1 MFGYVRPLRGEL
13 KVREWEQ
20 YQAVYCGLCA
30 AMGRR
35 YGFVSRMFLSYDFTL
50 LAMLLLPP
58 ENGPGWSKCRCP
70 ARLWCGKKPCTASHP
85 ALDRAAG
92 ESVILAWWKLQDG
105 IADGKWWERLGCRL
119 LSLLL
124 GRAYRKAKRDCSA
137 FDATVSQCLSELH
150 ALEETRTP
158 SIDRPADAFARL
170 LAGAAPEGK
179 DEGEK
184 RARYQLLY
192 HLGRWIYLVD
202 AWDDLEEDG
211 RTGSYNPIAL
221 RFSGD
226 EAARQDALALT
237 LRHSRNL
244 ACSASQLLELGQWRG
259 IVENI
264 LYLGLPA
271 AEGLVLRGQWKK
283 RKTKK
288 DPFQAAN

>member
-105 IADGKWWERLGCRL
+105 IADGKWWEKLGFRL

-226 EAARQDALALT
+226 EAERQDALALT

>member
-58 ENGPGWSKCRCP
+58 EDGPGWSKCRCP

-105 IADGKWWERLGCRL
+105 IADGKWWEKLGFRL

-124 GRAYRKAKRDCSA
+124 GRAYRKAKRDCPA

-150 ALEETRTP
+150 DLEETRTP

-202 AWDDLEEDG
+202 AWDDLEEDD

-226 EAARQDALALT
+226 EAERQDALALT

>member
-58 ENGPGWSKCRCP
+58 EDGPGWSKCRCP

-105 IADGKWWERLGCRL
+105 IADGKWWEKLGFRL

-124 GRAYRKAKRDCSA
+124 VRAYRKAKRDCPA

-150 ALEETRTP
+150 DLEETRTP

-202 AWDDLEEDG
+202 AWDDLEEDD

-226 EAARQDALALT
+226 EAERQDALALT

>member
-58 ENGPGWSKCRCP
+58 EDGPGWSKCRCP

-105 IADGKWWERLGCRL
+105 IADGKWWEKLGFRL

-124 GRAYRKAKRDCSA
+124 VRAYRKAKRDCPA

-150 ALEETRTP
+150 DLEETRTP

-202 AWDDLEEDG
+202 AWDDLEEDD
-211 RTGSYNPIAL
+211 RTGGYNPIAL

-226 EAARQDALALT
+226 EAERQDALALT

>member
-58 ENGPGWSKCRCP
+58 EDGPGWSKCRCP

-105 IADGKWWERLGCRL
+105 IADGKWWEKLGFRL

-124 GRAYRKAKRDCSA
+124 VRAYRKAKRDCPA
-137 FDATVSQCLSELH
+137 FDAKVSQCLSELH
-150 ALEETRTP
+150 DLEETRTP

-202 AWDDLEEDG
+202 AWDDLEEDD

-226 EAARQDALALT
+226 EAERQDALALT

>member
-58 ENGPGWSKCRCP
+58 EDGPGWSKCRCP
-70 ARLWCGKKPCTASHP
+70 ARLWCGNTPCTASPP

-105 IADGKWWERLGCRL
+105 IADGKWWEKLGFRL

-124 GRAYRKAKRDCSA
+124 VRAYRKAKRDCPA

-150 ALEETRTP
+150 DLEETRTP

-202 AWDDLEEDG
+202 AWDDLEEDD

-226 EAARQDALALT
+226 EAERQDALALT

>member
-105 IADGKWWERLGCRL
+105 IADGKWWEKLGFRL

-150 ALEETRTP
+150 DLEETRTP

-226 EAARQDALALT
+226 EAERQDALALT

>member
-105 IADGKWWERLGCRL
+105 IADGKWWEKLGFRL

-124 GRAYRKAKRDCSA
+124 GRAYRKAKRDCPA

-150 ALEETRTP
+150 DLETARTP

-226 EAARQDALALT
+226 EAERQDALALT

>member
-70 ARLWCGKKPCTASHP
+70 ARLWCGKKPCTASRP

-105 IADGKWWERLGCRL
+105 IADGKWWEKLGFRL

-124 GRAYRKAKRDCSA
+124 GRAYRKAKRDCPA

-150 ALEETRTP
+150 ALEESRTP

-226 EAARQDALALT
+226 EAERQDALALT